1 MNAPQGNAQADSGSQ
16 ERAALR
22 WLNYTQTTT
31 CRRVPEGMTL
41 SVFRVREQERIRS
54 DFTELGARVLDMKR
68 CGKATWWLLQY
79 QVSPSRES
87 DPFILET
94 TWWSERSPEQA
105 LNHEHRTERRGPAAT
120 SCPEEFLARAPA
132 VNSDWREQVHQ
143 YWESRRRSE
152 SKKRLLRAT
161 LSEGDEIRLKTHH
174 PRLGAGPV
182 EFVDY
187 VGGRKPVR
195 VRDGQGGFADLAVDA
210 IEIAYLYSAGQQAL
224 PEVQQALREWAQ
236 ELRTN
241 RRAGSVAATL

>member
-1 MNAPQGNAQADSGSQ
+1 MNNPQGNAQADSGPH

-31 CRRVPEGMTL
+31 CRRVPEGMNL

-54 DFTELGARVLDMKR
+54 DFTKLGARVLDMKR
-68 CGKATWWLLQY
+68 CGKTTWWLLQY
-79 QVSPSRES
+79 RVSPTRES

-94 TWWSERSPEQA
+94 TWWSERSPEQN
-105 LNHEHRTERRGPAAT
+105 LNHEHRTEQRGPAAT
-120 SCPEEFLARAPA
+120 SCPEEFLARAPV
-132 VNSDWREQVHQ
+132 VNSDWREQVHR
-143 YWESRRRSE
+143 YWESRRHSE
-152 SKKRLLRAT
+152 STKRLLRAT
-161 LSEGDEIRLKTHH
+161 LIEGDEIRLKAHH

-195 VRDGQGGFADLAVDA
+195 VRGGQDCFADLAVDD
-210 IEIAYLYSAGQQAL
+210 IEMTYLYSTGQQARS
-224 PEVQQALREWAQ
+224 EVQQALREWAQ
-236 ELRTN
+236 ELRAN